1 MPSPTTPRAWRWL
14 PAAAWALLAVV
25 LWRTMALAAVAPLGP
40 DAGFTLMKAR
50 LLESGRTPYLDFAVG
65 YGPFQ
70 PYLQALYFHVFGR
83 GVEQLRLLQWAH
95 HAVVVLVLALLL
107 RAARARWA
115 WVAFAAAVYLASAVA
130 FEGFYFILE
139 PTVSAYGWLA
149 VAAMVGSSRLRG
161 AEGRGAAAVALA
173 FVAGALAGV
182 AGGVKQSAAL
192 FAPLVLALAFV
203 PRTPRSRTRALAAA
217 AGLAAPFLLFFALHP
232 SAWRPFLDDSVLG
245 ILSLAAGK
253 RLPFEP
259 LALRLI
265 SLAYTS
271 WIPLALVAAIALR
284 RRAPAPVA
292 GWMTVVA
299 AAGLVF
305 WLPQLTRP
313 YLHYALLPLPFA
325 VLALVFA
332 LAVAPQVPYGRVARA
347 GLLVLALL
355 PLASDGWIEG
365 RMRRESEEERTVSAW
380 IERHAPAGRPLLVV
394 PASPQYY
401 YLTGRASYDGAYEFF
416 PDPRSVWHAAWSGAP
431 VVIIDRSQGHL
442 VPPYEAELGAAGYRR
457 AEALGP
463 HSLWL
468 PPASPSAPPPGALAP
483 YPQWIAPR

>member
-1 MPSPTTPRAWRWL
+1 LPSPTSPRDARWL
-14 PAAAWALLAVV
+14 AAAAWALLALV
-25 LWRTMALAAVAPLGP
+25 LWRTITLAGLAPLGP

-50 LLESGRTPYLDFAVG
+50 LLESGRMPYLDFAVG

-83 GVEQLRLLQWAH
+83 GVEQLRLQQWAH
-95 HAVVVLVLALLL
+95 HLVVVLVLAVLL
-107 RAARARWA
+107 RRPRARWA

-149 VAAMVGSSRLRG
+149 VAAMMASSRRRG
-161 AEGRGAAAVALA
+161 VAGRGVAALALA
-173 FVAGALAGV
+173 FGAGVLAGV
-182 AGGVKQSAAL
+182 AAGVKQSAAL
-192 FAPLVLALAFV
+192 FAPLVVTLAFI
-203 PRTPRSRTRALAAA
+203 PRTPRSRACALAAA
-217 AGLAAPFLLFFALHP
+217 AGLAAPFVLFFAVHP

-259 LALRLI
+259 VSLRLV
-265 SLAYTS
+265 SLAYTA

-284 RRAPAPVA
+284 RRAGASLADVITAVA
-292 GWMTVVA
+292 L
-299 AAGLVF
+299 AGLAF

-332 LAVAPQVPYGRVARA
+332 LAVAPRVAYVRVARA
-347 GLLVLALL
+347 ALLVLALL
-355 PLASDGWIEG
+355 PLASQGWIEA
-365 RMRRESEEERTVSAW
+365 RMRRESEQERTVSAW
-380 IERHAPAGRPLLVV
+380 IERHAPAQRPLLIV

-416 PDPRSVWHAAWSGAP
+416 PDPRSVWHAARAGAP
-431 VVIIDRSQGHL
+431 VVVVDRSQGRL
-442 VPPYEAELGAAGYRR
+442 VPPYEAELRAAGYRR
-457 AEALGP
+457 ADALGP
-463 HSLWL
+463 HAIWL
-468 PPASPSAPPPGALAP
+468 PPDAPPPPPLAALAP
-483 YPQWIAPR
+483 YPQWLAAH